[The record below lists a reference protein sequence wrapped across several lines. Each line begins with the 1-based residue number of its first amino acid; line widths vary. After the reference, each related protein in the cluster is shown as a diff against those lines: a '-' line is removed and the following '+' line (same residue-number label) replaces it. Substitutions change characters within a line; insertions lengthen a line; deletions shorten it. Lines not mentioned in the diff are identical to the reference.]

1 METQRPRILIIDD
14 EPALLDL
21 LGAMLAEQGYE
32 ILRADSGRLGLD
44 LYRSANPDLM
54 LIDLLLP
61 DISGFEILKRIS
73 AEDEETG
80 LVVISGAGSL
90 DSVIDALRRGAWDFL
105 TKPFPSLELVVHTVQ
120 TCLEKSALK
129 RENKLYR
136 EHLEREVARR
146 TQELEAEIQRR
157 KAVEED
163 LRRSELRYRELSLT
177 DDLTGLYNAR
187 HFFKQLQA
195 EMDRSM
201 RHRSPLALC
210 LLDIDHFKRYNDSH
224 GHLCGDA
231 VLAELGRIILGC
243 IRESDSAYRYGGE
256 EFFLILPATCREDA
270 ARVAERV
277 RLAFLE
283 HAFFPK
289 VGVETHVSLSVGVTC
304 FRRGESAS
312 DLVERADQNLYAAKN
327 VGRNTTVCR

>member
-1 METQRPRILIIDD
+1 MDTHRPRILIIDD

-21 LGAMLAEQGYE
+21 LGSALSEQDYE
-32 ILRADSGRLGLD
+32 ILSADTGSRGLD
-44 LYRSANPDLM
+44 LYQSADPDLI
-54 LIDLLLP
+54 LVDLLLP
-61 DISGFEILKRIS
+61 DISGLEILKRIS
-73 AEDEETG
+73 VQDEETG
-80 LVVISGAGSL
+80 LVVISGAGST
-90 DSVIDALRRGAWDFL
+90 DVVIDALRRGAWDFL
-105 TKPFPSLELVVHTVQ
+105 TKPFPSLELVFHTVR
-120 TCLEKSALK
+120 TCLEKAALK

-136 EHLEREVARR
+136 EHLEREVGRR

-187 HFFKQLQA
+187 HFFKQMQA
-195 EMDRSM
+195 EVDRSM
-201 RHRSPLALC
+201 RHQGPLALC

-231 VLAELGRIILGC
+231 VLAELGRIILRC

-256 EFFLILPATCREDA
+256 EFFLILPATCREEA

-289 VGVETHVSLSVGVTC
+289 DGVEAHVTLSIGVSC
-304 FRRGESAS
+304 FRRGESVS
-312 DLVERADQNLYAAKN
+312 DLVERVDQNLYAAKN
-327 VGRNTTVCR
+327 AGRNTTVCR

>member
-1 METQRPRILIIDD
+1 METSRILLIDD

-21 LGAMLAEQGYE
+21 LESILVEQGYD
-32 ILRADSGRLGLD
+32 ILRADTGSRGLD
-44 LYRSANPDLM
+44 LYQSAAPDLV

-61 DISGFEILKRIS
+61 DISGLEILKRIS
-73 AEDEETG
+73 VRDEETG
-80 LVVISGAGSL
+80 LVVISGAGSM
-90 DSVIDALRRGAWDFL
+90 DAVIDALRCGAWDFL
-105 TKPFPSLELVVHTVQ
+105 TKPFPNLELVFHTVR
-120 TCLEKSALK
+120 TCLEKAALK

-146 TQELEAEIQRR
+146 TRELEAEIQRR
-157 KAVEED
+157 KTVEED

-195 EMDRSM
+195 EVDRSV
-201 RHRSPLALC
+201 RYQSPLSLC
-210 LLDIDHFKRYNDSH
+210 ILDIDHFKRYNDTH

-231 VLAELGRIILGC
+231 VLAELGRLILRW

-256 EFFLILPATCREDA
+256 EFFIILPATCREEA

-277 RLAFLE
+277 RLAFLQ

-289 VGVETHVSLSVGVTC
+289 DGVEAHVSLSLGVSS
-304 FRRGESAS
+304 FRRGESVAE
-312 DLVERADQNLYAAKN
+312 LVERVDQNLYAAKSA
-327 VGRNTTVCR
+327 GRNTTVCR